1 MYTIR
6 VEDFIDVKESKSSF
20 DVNDMIHICKRHNN
34 PKREYLFVNKYQ
46 GKHYPANPKDVLR
59 VFDELFYEIEKKYI
73 AFSSPKINRVSNI
86 DGSKFLVLLRR
97 AEGWC

>member
-46 GKHYPANPKDVLR
+46 GKHEEHL
-59 VFDELFYEIEKKYI
+59 
-73 AFSSPKINRVSNI
+73 
-86 DGSKFLVLLRR
+86 
-97 AEGWC
+97 